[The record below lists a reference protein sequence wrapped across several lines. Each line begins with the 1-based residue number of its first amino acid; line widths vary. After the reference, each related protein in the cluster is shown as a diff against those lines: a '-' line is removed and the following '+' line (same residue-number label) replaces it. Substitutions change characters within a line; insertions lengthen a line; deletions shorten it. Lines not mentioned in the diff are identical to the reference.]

1 MKKKTIK
8 KKSPRKKGATKTKKK
23 VLEKTARDKKIEEQ
37 QPWIDEL
44 NFPLDY
50 RNQFPTDIQEI
61 DNYIAFLKEN
71 ATKYEVELNAHDELD
86 MFQAYRWGWAVGW
99 SEGIEAV
106 MNRIKEV
113 RNDTQI
119 QKNLEHEERDKEEF
133 DRQTRNQFI
142 KNYLEEKKATGDPIH
157 TTEDNAQ
164 FKVEDDNEEINNRFN
179 EWWRTTQDPEY
190 KTQFQSMTFDD
201 LDKYEC
207 ISFGAYLNISF
218 EDFDKFVKKYCW
230 SRRRVGFWRV
240 NEWGTQTFHFDVTNE
255 EELQEHSKDFKIR
268 QAKRLLEEEGIIEPN
283 DKEELQEPPEP
294 DYSKGI

>member
-1 MKKKTIK
+1 MKKTIK
-8 KKSPRKKGATKTKKK
+8 KKSPSKKAKTKTKKTK
-23 VLEKTARDKKIEEQ
+23 PTKTARDKKIEEQ
-37 QPWIDEL
+37 QPWLTDEE
-44 NFPLDY
+44 FPIEY
-50 RNQFPTDIQEI
+50 RNQFPEEIQAI
-61 DNYIAFLKEN
+61 DNYIAWLKEN
-71 ATKYEVELNAHDELD
+71 ATKYEVELKTTKELD
-86 MFQAYRWGWAVGW
+86 MFQSYRYGWAVGW
-99 SEGIEAV
+99 SEGVEKV
-106 MNRIKEV
+106 LERIKEV
-113 RNDTQI
+113 RNDT
-119 QKNLEHEERDKEEF
+119 KTEENSKAEENRNKVNKFLSDKL
-133 DRQTRNQFI
+133 NQSI
-142 KNYLEEKKATGDPIH
+142 EQGDPLY
-157 TTEDNAQ
+157 TSSDDAR

>member
-1 MKKKTIK
+1 
-8 KKSPRKKGATKTKKK
+8 
-23 VLEKTARDKKIEEQ
+23 
-37 QPWIDEL
+37 
-44 NFPLDY
+44 
-50 RNQFPTDIQEI
+50 
-61 DNYIAFLKEN
+61 
-71 ATKYEVELNAHDELD
+71 
-86 MFQAYRWGWAVGW
+86 
-99 SEGIEAV
+99 
-106 MNRIKEV
+106 
-113 RNDTQI
+113 
-119 QKNLEHEERDKEEF
+119 
-133 DRQTRNQFI
+133 
-142 KNYLEEKKATGDPIH
+142 
-157 TTEDNAQ
+157 
-164 FKVEDDNEEINNRFN
+164 
-179 EWWRTTQDPEY
+179 
-190 KTQFQSMTFDD
+190 MTFDD

>member
-1 MKKKTIK
+1 MNFEPIDQIHENFRNMLLTN
-8 KKSPRKKGATKTKKK
+8 KGERIGRHDFGAS
-23 VLEKTARDKKIEEQ
+23 LRDLTFDLISSSDFE
-37 QPWIDEL
+37 
-44 NFPLDY
+44 
-50 RNQFPTDIQEI
+50 
-61 DNYIAFLKEN
+61 
-71 ATKYEVELNAHDELD
+71 
-86 MFQAYRWGWAVGW
+86 FQ
-99 SEGIEAV
+99 V

-179 EWWRTTQDPEY
+179 EWWQTTQDPEY
-190 KTQFQSMTFDD
+190 KSEYKSMTFDD

-255 EELQEHSKDFKIR
+255 KELQEHSKDFKIR

>member
-1 MKKKTIK
+1 
-8 KKSPRKKGATKTKKK
+8 
-23 VLEKTARDKKIEEQ
+23 
-37 QPWIDEL
+37 
-44 NFPLDY
+44 
-50 RNQFPTDIQEI
+50 
-61 DNYIAFLKEN
+61 
-71 ATKYEVELNAHDELD
+71 
-86 MFQAYRWGWAVGW
+86 MFQSYRYGWAVGW
-99 SEGIEAV
+99 SEGVEKV
-106 MNRIKEV
+106 LERIKEV
-113 RNDTQI
+113 RNDT
-119 QKNLEHEERDKEEF
+119 KTEENSKAEENRNKVNKFLSDKL
-133 DRQTRNQFI
+133 NQSI
-142 KNYLEEKKATGDPIH
+142 EQGDPLY
-157 TTEDNAQ
+157 TSSDDAQ

-255 EELQEHSKDFKIR
+255 EELSVITKDFRIR
-268 QAKRLLEEEGIIEPN
+268 QAKRLLEKEGIIEPVDN
-283 DKEELQEPPEP
+283 EEPQEPPEP

>member
-1 MKKKTIK
+1 MKTIK
-8 KKSPRKKGATKTKKK
+8 KKSPRKKGATKEKKTKLK
-23 VLEKTARDKKIEEQ
+23 KTARDKRIEEQ
-37 QPWIDEL
+37 QPWVDEI
-44 NFPLDY
+44 NFPLSY
-50 RNQFPTDIQEI
+50 RNKFPIDIQEI

-71 ATKYEVELNAHDELD
+71 ASKYEVELNAHDELD

-99 SEGIEAV
+99 SEGIETV

-113 RNDTQI
+113 RNDEQI
-119 QKNLEHEERDKEEF
+119 QKNLEYEERQQAVNKFLSDKL
-133 DRQTRNQFI
+133 NQSI
-142 KNYLEEKKATGDPIH
+142 EQGDPLY
-157 TTEDNAQ
+157 TSSDDAQ

-190 KTQFQSMTFDD
+190 KSEYKSMTFDD

-255 EELQEHSKDFKIR
+255 KELQEHSKDFKIR
-268 QAKRLLEEEGIIEPN
+268 QAKRLLEKEGIIEPI
-283 DKEELQEPPEP
+283 DKEEPQEPPEP